1 MVTSL
6 DVAAYILQQK
16 GPVTSMKLQKLVYY
30 SQAWSLAL
38 EEEPIF
44 DEPIETSP
52 HGPVVK
58 NLTVNPKTQSHVFT
72 IPQGDPGRLSPE
84 QKETIDTVL
93 IYYGQK
99 SAHWLVD
106 KTHSEA
112 PWKQAR
118 EGVSEDGPG
127 SGKTISFQAMKEFYS
142 RLEGHC

>member
-1 MVTSL
+1 MVTCL
-6 DVAAYILQQK
+6 DVAEYILQQK

-44 DEPIETSP
+44 DEPIEASP

-58 NLTVNPKTQSHVFT
+58 KLTVNPQDQSHVFT
-72 IPQGDPGRLSPE
+72 IPQGDPGRLSTE
-84 QKETIDTVL
+84 QKETIDAVL

-99 SAHWLVD
+99 SAHWLMD

-118 EGVSEDGPG
+118 EGGSEDGPG
-127 SGKTISFQAMKEFYS
+127 FVKTISFQAIKDYYS
-142 RLEGHC
+142 GMEGHC

>member
-6 DVAAYILQQK
+6 DVAEYILQQK
-16 GPVTSMKLQKLVYY
+16 GPITSMKLQKLVYY

-44 DEPIETSP
+44 DEPIEASS

-58 NLTVNPKTQSHVFT
+58 NLTVNLQDQSHVFT
-72 IPQGDPGRLSPE
+72 IPQGHPERLTTE
-84 QKETIDTVL
+84 HKVTIDAVL

-99 SAHWLVD
+99 SAHWLMD
-106 KTHSEA
+106 QTHSET

-118 EGVSEDGPG
+118 EVPSGNGHG
-127 SGKTISFQAMKEFYS
+127 SGKTISFQAMKEYYS
-142 RLEGHC
+142 KLEGHC